1 MTKREELLEAVEP
14 ERVDEA
20 RFPRLAAS
28 VRALAR
34 LAIAKAK
41 KAGSRGKQMITKKQI
56 LDRLEG
62 QASVERKRIA
72 ELRDRL
78 RGPLTARERN
88 LTARELTRLEGELVK
103 SLNGAS

>member
-34 LAIAKAK
+34 LAITEARKAEN
-41 KAGSRGKQMITKKQI
+41 R
-56 LDRLEG
+56 
-62 QASVERKRIA
+62 
-72 ELRDRL
+72 
-78 RGPLTARERN
+78 
-88 LTARELTRLEGELVK
+88 
-103 SLNGAS
+103 